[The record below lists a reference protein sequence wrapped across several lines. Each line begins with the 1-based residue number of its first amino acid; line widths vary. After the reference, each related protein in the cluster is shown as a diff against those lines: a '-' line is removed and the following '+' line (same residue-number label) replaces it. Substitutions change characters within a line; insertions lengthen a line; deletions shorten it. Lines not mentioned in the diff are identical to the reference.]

1 MTDHHN
7 SPSLQIGTHRCS
19 RQDPTLLVAEE
30 GQANQGDFK
39 LALKMVDLAA
49 DCGADGIE
57 FQLSIASDLYIR
69 SHQDFQLYKK
79 REFKPAN
86 IKELISAAHHRGM
99 FFQAT
104 CLSEKLIDAVV
115 TAGADILVLN
125 ATDLNNPR
133 MLDALAVCG
142 RPFLVATL
150 MGTIE
155 EIDWAVSRL
164 HARGASDFATLHGQH
179 IMASQHDAGVP
190 VEYTQLDCISMLE
203 QSYGV
208 PVGFVDHTDSEIMP
222 AIAASKGAVIVTKHL
237 SPEPGWRGPDWQVC
251 LDPEAWKRASTY
263 VRYANAARGS
273 DKTISIEEIKDRSF
287 MRRSIVAERDV
298 PAGKFLEA
306 SDITFKR
313 PGGGLDPRHADK
325 YIGRQVKQPLKADE
339 LITEAAL
346 DNQIADDET
355 GEKAQIYHK

>member
-1 MTDHHN
+1 MTDYN
-7 SPSLQIGTHRCS
+7 NIPSLRIGTHLCS
-19 RQDPTLLVAEE
+19 QQDPTLLVAEE
-30 GQANQGDFK
+30 GQANQGDFRF
-39 LALKMVDLAA
+39 ALKMIDLAA

-69 SHQDFQLYKK
+69 SHKDFQLYKK

-86 IKELISAAHHRGM
+86 IKELISAAHNGGM

-104 CLSEKLIDAVV
+104 CLSDKLIDAVV
-115 TAGADILVLN
+115 TMGADILVLN
-125 ATDLNNPR
+125 ASDLNNPR
-133 MLDALAVCG
+133 MLDALSVCG

-150 MGTIE
+150 MGTVE

-164 HARGASDFATLHGQH
+164 QARGASDFALLHGQH
-179 IMASQHDAGVP
+179 IMASQHEAGVP

-203 QSYGV
+203 QRYGV

-222 AIAASKGAVIVTKHL
+222 AIASSRGAAIVTKHL

-251 LDPEAWKRASTY
+251 LDPEAWKRANTY
-263 VRYANAARGS
+263 IRYANAARGS

-287 MRRSIVAERDV
+287 MRRSIVTERDV
-298 PAGKFLEA
+298 PAGKLLES

-313 PGGGLDPRHADK
+313 PGGGLDPRHVDK
-325 YIGRQVKQPLKADE
+325 YMGCKVNQPLKADE
-339 LITEAAL
+339 LIAEEAL
-346 DNQIADDET
+346 DTRMVAYDET
-355 GEKAQIYHK
+355 RK

>member
-1 MTDHHN
+1 VIGKMTDNHN
-7 SPSLQIGTHRCS
+7 APFLQIGAHRCS

-30 GQANQGDFK
+30 GQANEGDFRF
-39 LALKMVDLAA
+39 ALKMIGLAA

-69 SHQDFQLYKK
+69 SHNYYQLYKK
-79 REFKPAN
+79 REFKPAD
-86 IKELISAAHHRGM
+86 IKELISAAHNRGM

-104 CLSEKLIDAVV
+104 CLSDRLIEAVV
-115 TAGADILVLN
+115 AMGADILVLN

-133 MLDALAVCG
+133 MLDALAACG

-150 MGTIE
+150 MATID

-164 HARGASDFATLHGQH
+164 HARGAGDFALLHGQH
-179 IMASQHDAGVP
+179 IMASQHEAGVP
-190 VEYTQLDCISMLE
+190 VEYTQLDCVSMLE
-203 QSYGV
+203 KRYGV

-222 AIAASKGAVIVTKHL
+222 AIAASRGAAIVTKHL

-251 LDPEAWKRASTY
+251 LDPEAWKRASAY

-273 DKTISIEEIKDRSF
+273 DKTISIEEIKDRSL

-298 PAGKFLEA
+298 PAGKLLEA
-306 SDITFKR
+306 SDIAFKR

-325 YIGRQVKQPLKADE
+325 YIGRRVKQSLKADE
-339 LITEAAL
+339 LIAEAAL
-346 DNQIADDET
+346 DTQMVANDEAR
-355 GEKAQIYHK
+355 K